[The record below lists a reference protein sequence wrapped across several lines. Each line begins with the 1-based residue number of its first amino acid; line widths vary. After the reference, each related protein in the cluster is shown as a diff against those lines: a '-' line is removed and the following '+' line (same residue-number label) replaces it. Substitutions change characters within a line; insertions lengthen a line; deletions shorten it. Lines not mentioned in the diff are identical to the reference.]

1 MNFIVAVSEDYGIGK
16 DNRLLFKLSKDL
28 QFFKEK
34 TLNKVVV
41 MGRKTYES
49 LPVKPLKNRI
59 NIVLTSDENF
69 FEQGVKVVHSYDELF
84 KEIENYNQEDVFLI
98 GGASLYNKLID
109 RCHKG
114 YVTKIYKKVEAD
126 TYIKNIETDKNWKE
140 INSSKPYLQNDLEFE
155 FKEFENLNYK
165 VF

>member
-1 MNFIVAVSEDYGIGK
+1 
-16 DNRLLFKLSKDL
+16 
-28 QFFKEK
+28 
-34 TLNKVVV
+34 

-69 FEQGVKVVHSYDELF
+69 FAQGVKVVHSYDELF

-140 INSSKPYLQNDLEFE
+140 INSSKPYLQNDLEFQ
-155 FKEFENLNYK
+155 FKEFENQNLNK
-165 VF
+165 K

>member
-84 KEIENYNQEDVFLI
+84 KEIENYNQENVFLI
-98 GGASLYNKLID
+98 GGANLYNKLID